1 MELTSIRLC
10 VLPGLQFVES
20 AAYTETLKA
29 ARAIDQDAV
38 SIPPSSL
45 KVHYLWHCPAVRL
58 KTGVLVVQTSCSFVN
73 AQQLFKNYPRA
84 FVLFT
89 GLSWVVVW

>member
-20 AAYTETLKA
+20 AAYAETLKA

-38 SIPPSSL
+38 SIHPSSL
-45 KVHYLWHCPAVRL
+45 KVHYL
-58 KTGVLVVQTSCSFVN
+58 
-73 AQQLFKNYPRA
+73 
-84 FVLFT
+84 
-89 GLSWVVVW
+89 